1 MKSPAVLFFL
11 VMLVGA
17 GQCQPADDIPRLD
30 AAGQATL
37 RLFQALPPSCQVR
50 PAPEGEPG
58 MPLLICGRLLRK
70 ESQAPVPHA
79 SVLVY
84 HTDIKGDYRQSNPRQ
99 PETARISGTV
109 QTDEQ
114 GRFLISTILPGK
126 YNSKGEGGHIHLQ
139 VEGAKP
145 KGYTFQFS
153 QYSTLSDKQFIN
165 GNDQFF
171 LVDLRRDEQGR
182 LVGFLD
188 VPARGM

>member
-1 MKSPAVLFFL
+1 MKSPAVFFFL
-11 VMLVGA
+11 LILVGGA
-17 GQCQPADDIPRLD
+17 HCQPADDIPRLD
-30 AAGQATL
+30 AAGKAALQEFL
-37 RLFQALPPSCQVR
+37 GLPPSCQVY

-58 MPLLICGRLLRK
+58 TPLLICGRLLRM
-70 ESQAPVPHA
+70 ENQAPVPHA

-126 YNSKGEGGHIHLQ
+126 YNNQGEGGHIHLQ

-153 QYSTLSDKQFIN
+153 QYSSFGDKQFIN
-165 GNDQFF
+165 NSDQFF

-188 VPARGM
+188 VPVKGM

>member
-1 MKSPAVLFFL
+1 MKSPAVLLFL
-11 VMLVGA
+11 LMLAGA
-17 GQCQPADDIPRLD
+17 SQCQPADDIPRLD
-30 AAGQATL
+30 ADGKAAL
-37 RLFQALPPSCQVR
+37 REFLALPPSCQVR

-70 ESQAPVPHA
+70 ENQAPVPHA

-84 HTDIKGDYRQSNPRQ
+84 HTDIKGDYRQSKPRQ

-109 QTDEQ
+109 QTDEK
-114 GRFLISTILPGK
+114 GRFLLSTILPGK
-126 YNSKGEGGHIHLQ
+126 YNNKGEGGHIHLQ

-153 QYSTLSDKQFIN
+153 QYSSFSDKQFIN
-165 GNDQFF
+165 NSDQFF
-171 LVDLRRDEQGR
+171 LVNLFRDGQDR

-188 VPARGM
+188 VPTKGM